1 MEVVQ
6 YGNGFCPYPLKGN
19 KEKISKLETNT
30 IFNTLDQIN
39 SSDPDFKYVTFS
51 QFNEP
56 LLDSRIFDFIEHA
69 KKSLQVY
76 FISNGLL
83 LDKDKKYCKI
93 S

>member
-1 MEVVQ
+1 MEC
-6 YGNGFCPYPLKGN
+6 GFCPYPLKGN

-69 KKSLQVY
+69 KKKSLQVY

-83 LDKDKKYCKI
+83 SWKSRPLF
-93 S
+93 STS